1 MYPRLLQI
9 SDQIGRKVSDIGVW
23 NGPIWEWTL
32 KWRRDWFE
40 WEKPIIEEFLQLIQD
55 CIMRIDAQHQWV
67 WTRAVHG

>member
-9 SDQIGRKVSDIGVW
+9 SDEIGRKVSDMGFW

-40 WEKPIIEEFLQLIQD
+40 WKKPIVEEFLQLIQV
-55 CIMRIDAQHQWV
+55 CIMRIDAQDQ
-67 WTRAVHG
+67 